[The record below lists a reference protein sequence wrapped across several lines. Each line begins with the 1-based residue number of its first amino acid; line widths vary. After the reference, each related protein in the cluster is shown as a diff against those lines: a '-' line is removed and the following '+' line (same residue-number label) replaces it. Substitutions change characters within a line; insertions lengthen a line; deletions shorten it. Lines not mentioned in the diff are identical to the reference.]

1 MAPPCPS
8 LFMDCCPDFAGP
20 SHSDRVAAPRQKPH
34 ELDWTTL
41 SSDTDTEA
49 ERVQM
54 EIYRRM
60 PAWRKME
67 LIVDAIETNR
77 QLALAGLR
85 SRHPEAGPEEI
96 RRRLLGLLLG
106 EDLATEVYGPLPG
119 RVEGH

>member
-1 MAPPCPS
+1 MATHCPGF
-8 LFMDCCPDFAGP
+8 FMDCCPGFTEP
-20 SHSDRVAAPRQKPH
+20 SHLGIVAPKRKPH

-41 SSDTDTEA
+41 SSDTDPEA

-60 PAWRKME
+60 PAWRKIE
-67 LIVDAIETNR
+67 LIVGANETAR

-85 SRHPEAGPEEI
+85 TRHPEAGPEEI
-96 RRRLLGLLLG
+96 RRRLFGLLLG